1 MSDRLRGERWVLDRS
16 GCGYPRSLD
25 NVRKPP
31 DKLYGIGSADVLE
44 GGLAVIGARKATPYG
59 RGCSR
64 RFAGIAAELGVA
76 IISGGARG
84 CDSEAHR
91 AALDVGA
98 PTIAVLGGGCDRLYP
113 AENRGLFQRIVDAG
127 GAVVSEHEWD
137 FGPRPY
143 AFRERNRII
152 AGLAS
157 AVLIVEAGLP
167 SGTFSTADNA
177 LDLGKDVLVVPGAIT
192 SFSSR
197 GSNRLLLQGAVP
209 VVDDE
214 SFQDALLRCGCSL
227 CSPLE
232 PEAPVH
238 HDDPIVE
245 AVLSCPMRQDELYE
259 AAASLYGPAEASKRL
274 ATSLAQAEA
283 DGLVARYADGRWG
296 PVVHVRR

>member
-1 MSDRLRGERWVLDRS
+1 MAERLKGERWVVSATDS
-16 GCGYPRSLD
+16 AYPHSLD
-25 NVRKPP
+25 NVRNPP
-31 DKLYGIGSADVLE
+31 KALYGIGDPGVLE

-59 RGCSR
+59 RGCAR
-64 RFAGIAAELGVA
+64 HFAQIASKMGVT
-76 IISGGARG
+76 IVSGGARG

-91 AALDVGA
+91 AALEAGS
-98 PTIAVLGGGCDRLYP
+98 PTVAVLGGGCDRLYP

-152 AGLAS
+152 AALAS

-167 SGTFSTADNA
+167 SGTFSTADSA
-177 LDLGKDVLVVPGAIT
+177 LDLGRDVLVVPGAIT
-192 SFSSR
+192 SYSSR
-197 GSNRLLLQGAVP
+197 GSNRLLLQGASP

-227 CSPLE
+227 KVAMPD
-232 PEAPVH
+232 EAPVRS
-238 HDDPIVE
+238 DDPIVE

-259 AAASLYGPAEASKRL
+259 LAVSLFGSDDATKKLAS
-274 ATSLAQAEA
+274 SLSQAEA

-296 PVVHVRR
+296 PVLNVRG